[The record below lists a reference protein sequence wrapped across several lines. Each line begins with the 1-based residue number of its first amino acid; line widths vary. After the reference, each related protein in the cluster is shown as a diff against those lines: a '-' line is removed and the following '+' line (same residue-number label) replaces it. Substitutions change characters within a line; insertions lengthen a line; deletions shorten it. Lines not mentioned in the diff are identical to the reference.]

1 MITLNLTILIIQ
13 FGQGVQIKTSSM
25 FAKNTKS
32 ENIIHAFKKNDL
44 LIQFYQNTM
53 FITYLQ
59 IVECAEQFIT
69 KKLFCVYRVFKKK
82 LKDFIRHFLFH
93 KEKTF

>member
-1 MITLNLTILIIQ
+1 
-13 FGQGVQIKTSSM
+13 
-25 FAKNTKS
+25 
-32 ENIIHAFKKNDL
+32 
-44 LIQFYQNTM
+44 M